1 MDIHTAHNP
10 KPVRHRGFDWEAV
23 DYDTL
28 DCDSPV
34 GYGSTEEAAIA
45 DLLQQLE
52 EIDDI
57 VCEGVAKTQTIGG
70 W

>member
-1 MDIHTAHNP
+1 MDIRTAYNP
-10 KPVRHRGFDWEAV
+10 KPIRHRNFDWEAV

-34 GYGSTEEAAIA
+34 GYGSTEESAIA
-45 DLLQQLE
+45 DLLEQLE
-52 EIDDI
+52 EVDDD
-57 VCEGVAKTQTIGG
+57 VRQGVSNSQSIGG